1 MNPIFDIPAWLDTFR
16 PADELYEKAYEDTPA
31 HLRALLK
38 TAIAFAFHRY
48 GMKDCHETWR
58 TDCLRAGFSR
68 REDVRPAAWVLAV
81 AGCGFAS
88 PARFIAAAIP
98 AVLAGA
104 VRILTVSDAP
114 FSPAVITAMELAGLE
129 DSFVLSMNNIA
140 SLYEEL
146 HEASPDGRI
155 LFFPGSEEPDEA
167 MLRLMHKAEAHGT
180 RFYCDRAAPKILSLY
195 RQEDTPSF
203 AETAKRLLWLHPDA
217 DILDAPSQGIRAVFS
232 PQPFAAPSAAELTA
246 GPGME
251 ACWIGPDPE
260 FFRTVSLCAA
270 LSGKPPL

>member
-1 MNPIFDIPAWLDTFR
+1 MNPIDIPAWLDSFR

-48 GMKDCHETWR
+48 GMNDCHETWR
-58 TDCLRAGFSR
+58 IDCPRAGFCR
-68 REDVRPAAWVLAV
+68 KEDMRPAAWVLAV
-81 AGCGFAS
+81 AEEGFAS
-88 PARFIAAAIP
+88 PARFTAAAIP

-104 VRILTVSDAP
+104 AHILTASEAP

-129 DSFVLSMNNIA
+129 DSFVLNMGRIEL
-140 SLYEEL
+140 LYDEL
-146 HEASPDGRI
+146 RNASPDGRI
-155 LFFPGSEEPDEA
+155 LFFPGGKEPHED
-167 MLRLMHKAEAHGT
+167 MMRLMHKAAAHGT

-203 AETAKRLLWLHPDA
+203 AETAKQLLWLHPDA
-217 DILDAPSQGIRAVFS
+217 DILHAPAPGIRAVFS
-232 PQPFAAPSAAELTA
+232 PQPFASACAAPLTA

-251 ACWIGPDPE
+251 ACWIGPEIE
-260 FFRTVSLCAA
+260 FFRTITLCAG
-270 LSGKPPL
+270 LNQENPL